1 MFEIVLLRSF
11 AAVAKARSFTA
22 GATALGLSQP
32 AVSQHIRRL
41 ERQARQVL
49 LQRDTSSVALTASGA
64 VMARFADEILG
75 LHDQA
80 RAYYDGVA
88 DQALVRLGV
97 SEDLALTKLPAALR
111 RLVRGRSRVQVELTV
126 GLTSLLYPKLDAGQ
140 LDLVLAKRRA
150 GDDRGKVVRQEPLVW
165 MAHRD
170 FQLPDDGLIPLVGY
184 PQASITTTLA
194 VGALSAVGLP
204 WRMSCTSETLS
215 GVWCGLQAALGISA
229 QAAFLLEAPPC
240 ELVRCP
246 TSFGL
251 PPLQMVDFVLL
262 GRSAHLHG
270 PVAEVATLIED
281 GGGGIWSGHE
291 GGCDAT

>member
-22 GATALGLSQP
+22 AAAALGLSQP
-32 AVSQHIRRL
+32 AVSQHVRRL
-41 ERQARQVL
+41 EREAGQIL

-80 RAYYDGVA
+80 RAYYAGVA
-88 DQALVRLGV
+88 DQTVVRLGV
-97 SEDLALTKLPAALR
+97 SEDLALTKLPVALR
-111 RLVRGRSRVQVELTV
+111 RLARGRSRVQVELTV
-126 GLTSLLYPKLDAGQ
+126 GLTSRLYPKLDAGQ
-140 LDLVLAKRRA
+140 LDLVLAKRRD
-150 GDDRGKVVRQEPLVW
+150 GDDRGKVVRREPLVW
-165 MAHRD
+165 MAHRE
-170 FQLPDDGLIPLVGY
+170 FRLPADGLIPLVGY
-184 PQASITTTLA
+184 PQASITTTMA
-194 VGALSAVGLP
+194 VSALSAAGLR

-229 QAAFLLEAPPC
+229 QAAFLIEAPPR

-246 TSFGL
+246 PSFSL
-251 PPLQMVDFVLL
+251 PPLRSVDFVLL

-270 PVAEVATLIED
+270 PVAEVAKLIQD
-281 GGGGIWSGHE
+281 GDGGIWSARE
-291 GGCDAT
+291 VSCDPT